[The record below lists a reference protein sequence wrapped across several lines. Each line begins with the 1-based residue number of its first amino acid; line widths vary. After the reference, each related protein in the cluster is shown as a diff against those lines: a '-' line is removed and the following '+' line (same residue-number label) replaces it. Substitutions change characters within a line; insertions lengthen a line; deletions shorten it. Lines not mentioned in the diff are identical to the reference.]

1 MSKMIGNRREFL
13 KSIGVVGGATIAA
26 GCTGGGDGGDSAGTG
41 GGTAGTTG
49 SSGGGTSSSG
59 DDILIGYGGGLTGK
73 WDYLEDSMGPLLN
86 MAIEEVNEA
95 GGPLDRTLTLSRRDT
110 QVQVNRARQV
120 LQQHINTDG
129 ANVLMGYNSTVLVPL
144 WDFLQEQEV
153 PLVTPWMGSTYK
165 DTRGGDNGTPE
176 DLSDDEWV
184 WRSMVS
190 DSVSTA
196 TGAISAADRGVERF
210 AVLNGTSAGERAW
223 SDAYIASTKPIDGLE
238 MVNRVEVEEGKST
251 YQSELSRLFESDIDM
266 WVLAIGL
273 QDAQTIIREW
283 EQGGYG
289 VPVTLENALQQEQL
303 LEQINNA
310 VGDVSAEMWMFSG
323 NPTGPARERVR
334 ESYTEYTDQDMIPW
348 NYAGYDAVM
357 STALAI
363 ERAGSAERT
372 AIQRNLGPVTRPGE
386 DKVTVTSFAEGKEEL
401 EAGNDINYD
410 GALTT
415 FDYSDK
421 GNVFAPGQTYEVD
434 VPNTSFTASGTV
446 SEEDVRDILTDEAYL
461 NAIQG

>member
-1 MSKMIGNRREFL
+1 MSKISRDRRKFL
-13 KSIGVVGGATIAA
+13 KVAGTVGGATIVA
-26 GCTGGGDGGDSAGTG
+26 GCTGGGG
-41 GGTAGTTG
+41 GGESTD
-49 SSGGGTSSSG
+49 SGGGTTGTASSSGGTSSGG

-86 MAIEEVNEA
+86 MAIEEVNAA

-120 LQQHINTDG
+120 LQQHINTDD

-190 DSVSTA
+190 DSISTA
-196 TGAISAADRGVERF
+196 TGAISAADRGVENF

-223 SDAYIASTKPIDGLE
+223 SDAYIASTKPIDQLE

-251 YQSELSRLFESDIDM
+251 YQSELSRLFQSDIDM

-303 LEQINNA
+303 LEQIKNS
-310 VGDVSAEMWMFSG
+310 VGEVSAEMWMFSG
-323 NPTGPARERVR
+323 NPTGPVRERVR

-363 ERAGSAERT
+363 ERAGSAEPD
-372 AIQRNLGPVTRPGE
+372 AIQRNLGPVTRPGD

-401 EAGNDINYD
+401 AAGNDINYD
-410 GALTT
+410 GALSK

-434 VPNTSFTASGTV
+434 VPNTSFNAAETI
-446 SEEDVRDILTDEAYL
+446 SEEEVRSILTDQAYQD
-461 NAIQG
+461 AIQG